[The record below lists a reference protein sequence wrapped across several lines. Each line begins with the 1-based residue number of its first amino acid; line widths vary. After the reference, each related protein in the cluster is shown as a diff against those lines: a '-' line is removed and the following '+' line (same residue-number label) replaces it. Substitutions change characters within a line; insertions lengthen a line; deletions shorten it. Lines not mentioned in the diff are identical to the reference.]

1 MIKYLI
7 LQTRDT
13 TEHEHNKIV
22 MDIVNTLDVYQGV
35 KIDALIRY
43 TKIMSYFI
51 LSYDLSLEQEI
62 KAKLNDIITVRYKNA
77 KLSEITYYDEGT
89 KPQPVK
95 EYEANLI
102 KNSIMN

>member
-62 KAKLNDIITVRYKNA
+62 KAKLNDIITVIINIYK
-77 KLSEITYYDEGT
+77 
-89 KPQPVK
+89 VK
-95 EYEANLI
+95 KDKMSHFKILHLL
-102 KNSIMN
+102 